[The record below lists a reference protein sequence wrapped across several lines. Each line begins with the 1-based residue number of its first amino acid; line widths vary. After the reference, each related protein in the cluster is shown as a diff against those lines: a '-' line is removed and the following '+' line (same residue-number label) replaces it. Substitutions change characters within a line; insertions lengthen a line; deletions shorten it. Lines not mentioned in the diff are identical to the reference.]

1 MKPKVDDWF
10 ENLKTFL
17 IRKLGLD
24 MASKIFEGEEIPQEW
39 LNDAV
44 ANQVG
49 ESLSVSYHE
58 RKEAKKP

>member
-1 MKPKVDDWF
+1 
-10 ENLKTFL
+10 
-17 IRKLGLD
+17 

>member
-49 ESLSVSYHE
+49 GSLSVSYHE